1 MTTSEIVDEWKFP
14 LFVPDYLHFGRVARE
29 TADGAT
35 EDGESRVFVHQLFTL
50 NTTHLKDLLLFCVYY
65 TIFFLSYLALSRIR

>member
-14 LFVPDYLHFGRVARE
+14 LFVPDHLHFGRVARE

-35 EDGESRVFVHQLFTL
+35 EDRESRVFVHQLFAL
-50 NTTHLKDLLLFCVYY
+50 NTTHLKDLL
-65 TIFFLSYLALSRIR
+65 